1 VKLANII
8 IPTGVARTGMTVR
21 EGFNECLRRGV
32 PSIPHVN
39 ENGSIDGRF
48 SIRETMCHACIPD
61 IMVNYAD
68 LLGDAPGCLQI
79 PEEHAR
85 HVLDLQ
91 LDHFVLQEFFRIS
104 PDTSIATIV
113 ALMEKHGVN
122 SLYVISQDRFIGVVT
137 IWAIAQRM
145 LEL

>member
-1 VKLANII
+1 MKLPNIT

-21 EGFNECLRRGV
+21 EGFSECLRCGV

-39 ENGSIDGRF
+39 EHGIVDGRF
-48 SIRETMCHACIPD
+48 SVRETLCHACIPE

-68 LLGDAPGCLQI
+68 VLGDAPGCLQI

-104 PDTSIATIV
+104 PDTSIAKTI

-122 SLYVISQDRFIGVVT
+122 SLYVINQDRYIGVVT

>member
-1 VKLANII
+1 MKLPNII
-8 IPTGVARTGMTVR
+8 IPTGVVRNGMTVR
-21 EGFNECLRRGV
+21 EGCRECLSCGV

-39 ENGSIDGRF
+39 EHGIVDGRF
-48 SIRETMCHACIPD
+48 SIRETLCRACIPEV
-61 IMVNYAD
+61 MVNYAH

-79 PEEHAR
+79 PEVHAR

-91 LDHFVLQEFFRIS
+91 LDHFVMQEFFRIG
-104 PDTSIATIV
+104 PDTAVAKAV
-113 ALMEKHGVN
+113 ALMEKHGTN
-122 SLYVISQDRFIGVVT
+122 SLFVINQDQYIGVVT